1 MGAVEHWE
9 SWLRTAIREHWLPLL
24 ILIPAINVAV
34 GVWPH
39 QSAFLFVL
47 VVPVVAAIVGY
58 VLRPRHV
65 WLVWFG
71 GVVIV
76 WISMAAWGRFN
87 DPEDETV
94 TSLMLEALIEVAVGV
109 ALPLWLGRLLR
120 NWTSAG
126 ETFTSRHDGPGARPP
141 AVS

>member
-1 MGAVEHWE
+1 MGAVERRQ

-39 QSAFLFVL
+39 QAVFLLVL
-47 VVPVVAAIVGY
+47 VVPIVAAIVGY

-65 WLVWFG
+65 WLIWLG

-76 WISMAAWGRFN
+76 WVSMAAWGRFN
-87 DPEDETV
+87 DPGDETA
-94 TSLMLEALIEVAVGV
+94 TSLMLEALIEVAAGV

-120 NWTSAG
+120 NSMLPR
-126 ETFTSRHDGPGARPP
+126 ETRTSRHDGPGARPP
-141 AVS
+141 AAS